1 MLQKRSE
8 NVHYNNNKWGMVANH
23 VGADQTLVDALLQK
37 AKEEIGYN
45 INQNDIRYLTMLK
58 RSEEREQRF
67 TYFYYIKTS
76 IDDEDIKLNT
86 YLATEK
92 KSGLIFTIYKN

>member
-1 MLQKRSE
+1 
-8 NVHYNNNKWGMVANH
+8 MVANH

-58 RSEEREQRF
+58 KEV
-67 TYFYYIKTS
+67 
-76 IDDEDIKLNT
+76 
-86 YLATEK
+86 K
-92 KSGLIFTIYKN
+92 KESNVLHIFII